1 MIDRTVS
8 AKLALAGFLGAFALS
23 SAASAADLSYDG
35 GGGGYKDAP
44 PAAYITDDSI
54 AFRYGTAFKEPGVDC
69 GACLPTSPGGD
80 IEKGIIQFTHF
91 NTDKWGNNFLN
102 VDGLFSTNADPVA
115 SIYNNNHNNGTGGAT
130 EVYALYRRF
139 FSYNGI
145 TNSNF
150 SFGILKDVGLNIGGD
165 FNTKDAAF
173 LAEKRDFVVGP
184 KAVFVFW
191 GGHVGVA
198 FDYYAEHNHNGFEG
212 SAGAYQSFQTFESE
226 VEWGFPINIGSTALT
241 FQGFFNVVL
250 PKGKQYCYLSGPT
263 FSIVSDCDTKTEIL
277 TRPELMLDVGNY
289 MGAPHKFE
297 VGVGYEYWLNKF
309 GNDSK
314 EIPGALANTPEL
326 IARYHF

>member
-1 MIDRTVS
+1 MTKRDLYTKLTLAS
-8 AKLALAGFLGAFALS
+8 AIAGAIAFAGP
-23 SAASAADLSYDG
+23 AGAADLSSPDVS
-35 GGGGYKDAP
+35 YKDAP
-44 PAAYITDDSI
+44 PAVYIVDDSI
-54 AFRYGTAFKEPGVDC
+54 SFRYGTAFKEPGVNC

-102 VDGLFSTNADPVA
+102 IDALFSTNADPVG
-115 SIYNNNHNNGTGGAT
+115 SIFGHNNFNGTGGAT

-139 FSYNGI
+139 FSYNGM

-173 LAEKRDFVVGP
+173 LPEKRDFVVGP
-184 KAVFVFW
+184 KFVFVFW

-198 FDYYAEHNHNGFEG
+198 FDYYAEHNHDGFVG
-212 SAGAYQSFQTFESE
+212 SAGAYQSFQAFESE
-226 VEWGFPINIGSTALT
+226 TEWSFPIKFGSTALT
-241 FQGFFNVVL
+241 FQGFFNVVG
-250 PKGKQYCYLSGPT
+250 PKGKQYCYTPAPG
-263 FSIVSDCDTKTEIL
+263 IASDCNTKTEIL

-297 VGVGYEYWLNKF
+297 IGVGYEYWLNKF
-309 GNDSK
+309 GNNHD
-314 EIPGALANTPEL
+314 EIPGALANTPEF